1 MNKRSLISVGAAAT
15 LATSAVL
22 AAGTAA
28 TGAAGAS
35 TGHPAP
41 SSHRTVTRHFTV
53 TRSGG
58 TALDLGAKGPSL
70 GDEEVEYGNLV
81 ENGHVVGHQALLDQV
96 VSIVKDK
103 RESLHM
109 TFDLTLHGGQ
119 ITAAGLATF
128 GRTGNPV
135 TVPVT
140 GGTGTYRGATGELTL
155 RPGQRGFAID
165 LVLVR

>member
-1 MNKRSLISVGAAAT
+1 MNRRSLISVGAAAT
-15 LATSAVL
+15 LAASAVL
-22 AAGTAA
+22 VSGTAA
-28 TGAAGAS
+28 TGVAGAS
-35 TGHPAP
+35 TGHPA
-41 SSHRTVTRHFTV
+41 STHRTVMRHFTV
-53 TRSGG
+53 TRGGG

-70 GDEEVEYGNLV
+70 GDQEVEYGNLV

-109 TFDLTLHGGQ
+109 TFDLTLPGGQ

-140 GGTGTYRGATGELTL
+140 GGTGTYRGAAGELTL